1 MNTKLAWSDR
11 LIAVISPD
19 YVPAR
24 YSPIEW
30 ASQIWNDPDGTKG
43 SVIPVIVRPTSNIP
57 PLLRGLSRID
67 LTNCSEAEA
76 THRLIKG
83 VDMPAPPERKPAFT
97 EIIGEPPDSQHTGP
111 VDKPTF
117 IQVTVHGDL
126 VVGITLEQYQAGLN
140 TRAEE
145 IRAEEGEK
153 RIQLQKLLELT
164 ERATSAEKE
173 SLRSRIAAVEAEK
186 RALEAQSK
194 GVGDR
199 LANLQSSYDG
209 LVQKLTEAN
218 AALEAF
224 APLIS
229 KDAFDQAQAM
239 LSRGDVLGAERK
251 FVEIA
256 DTVRKIREQADVVEA
271 RAIFE
276 AGKLAEERI
285 DWRAACAHYARAAKL
300 QPRNWQ
306 YSQRAGDLAH
316 RMGDYATAAAF
327 QETTL
332 NLVTSAFGPDAEE
345 TAAAL
350 NSLASPYR
358 SLARYTE
365 AELLIRRAIEIAEKV
380 YGKDHPNVAADYN
393 NLALLFGDQGKNHQ
407 AEPVYR
413 RAIEI
418 GEKALGKDH
427 PDLAAGYNNLASLL
441 RAEGKYDEAELLIR
455 RAIEIAEKVFG
466 KDHPNVASSYN
477 LLAGLLEAQG
487 KYEQAEPLYRR
498 AIEIGEKVLGKDH
511 PNVAADYN
519 NLALLFQAQGKYD
532 QAEPLYRRS
541 IEIGEKVLGKD
552 HPDVATGYNNL
563 ANLLRDQGK
572 YGEAEPLYRRAIEI
586 DEKVLDKDHP
596 DVARDYNNLAEL
608 LRAQGRYDEAEPLYR
623 RAIEISEKALGKDH
637 PNVAGGYNNLAGLI
651 RDQGQV

>member
-1 MNTKLAWSDR
+1 MGQKFFISFNSADRDKAHWIAWTLKESGHEVAVHDWEIPAGGNAPLWMNAKLAWADR

-256 DTVRKIREQADVVEA
+256 DSVRKIREKVDVVEA

-276 AGKLAEERI
+276 AGKLAEERV
-285 DWRAACAHYARAAKL
+285 DWHAANAHYARAARL
-300 QPRNWQ
+300 QPSNWQ
-306 YSQRAGDLAH
+306 YAQRARSLA
-316 RMGDYATAAAF
+316 RQMGDYATAASFNEA
-327 QETTL
+327 TL
-332 NLVTSAFGPDAEE
+332 SLVASAFGVSAQ
-345 TAAAL
+345 AATAL
-350 NSLASPYR
+350 NDLALTYR

-365 AELLIRRAIEIAEKV
+365 AEPLIRRAIEIEKAL
-380 YGKDHPNVAADYN
+380 GKDHPNLASDYN
-393 NLALLFGDQGKNHQ
+393 NLAGPFQAQAQYDQ
-407 AEPVYR
+407 AEPLIS

-418 GEKALGKDH
+418 EKALGKDH
-427 PDLAAGYNNLASLL
+427 PDLASDYNDPAERL
-441 RAEGKYDEAELLIR
+441 RAQGKYDQTEPLFR
-455 RAIEIAEKVFG
+455 RAIEIAEKV
-466 KDHPNVASSYN
+466 
-477 LLAGLLEAQG
+477 
-487 KYEQAEPLYRR
+487 
-498 AIEIGEKVLGKDH
+498 LGKDH
-511 PNVAADYN
+511 P
-519 NLALLFQAQGKYD
+519 
-532 QAEPLYRRS
+532 
-541 IEIGEKVLGKD
+541 
-552 HPDVATGYNNL
+552 HVATTHN
-563 ANLLRDQGK
+563 
-572 YGEAEPLYRRAIEI
+572 
-586 DEKVLDKDHP
+586 
-596 DVARDYNNLAEL
+596 
-608 LRAQGRYDEAEPLYR
+608 
-623 RAIEISEKALGKDH
+623 
-637 PNVAGGYNNLAGLI
+637 
-651 RDQGQV
+651 